1 MTAILR
7 ALLMSGMVAA
17 SISATLA
24 ASSLADADTNPFPTK
39 EKLGEALFHDAN
51 LSFNRKQACAT
62 CHMPERAFSDRHD
75 VHNGNPV
82 SLGDDGKSFGDRNAP
97 SATYAALTPPFQK
110 DAEGVY
116 LGGQFWDGRAKTLEE
131 QAGGPPLNPI
141 EMGMADEKAIAARI
155 AENKAYVKAFEVFYG
170 KDVLADPAK
179 TFAAATSAIAGFERT
194 SVFSP
199 FDSKYDRYLRGEAK
213 FTEQEE
219 LGRTLFFSKQ
229 FTNCNLCHDVKAR
242 DGRIEGATF
251 TSYKYFNIGV
261 PANPDARKLNG
272 SKADFVDLGLAANP
286 HVNGDP
292 KQRGKFKT
300 PSLRNVA
307 VTAPY
312 MHNGVFRDLRTVI
325 LFYNKYNS
333 KKKSR
338 QINPETGQRW
348 AVPEV
353 ADNIDMEKLETGPG
367 LDDQRVDALV
377 AFLKTLTDKRY
388 EPLLD
393 Q

>member
-7 ALLMSGMVAA
+7 ALLISGMVAGCLA
-17 SISATLA
+17 ATLA
-24 ASSLADADTNPFPTK
+24 ASGLAEPNPFPTK
-39 EKLGEALFHDAN
+39 ERLGEALFHDTN

-62 CHMPERAFSDRHD
+62 CHMPQRAFSDRHE
-75 VHNGNPV
+75 VHDGNAV

-97 SATYAALTPPFQK
+97 SATYAALSPPFQK
-110 DAEGVY
+110 DAEGAYV
-116 LGGQFWDGRAKTLEE
+116 GGQFWDGRAKTLEE

-141 EMGMADEKAIAARI
+141 EMGMADENAIAARI
-155 AENKAYVKAFEVFYG
+155 AENKDYVKAFEALYG
-170 KDVLADPAK
+170 KDALADSKK
-179 TFAAATSAIAGFERT
+179 TFAAATSAIASFERT
-194 SVFSP
+194 PEFSP
-199 FDSKYDRYLRGEAK
+199 FDSKYDRYLRGEVK
-213 FTEQEE
+213 FTDQEE
-219 LGRTLFFSKQ
+219 LGRTLFFSRQ

-261 PANPDARKLNG
+261 PVNPDARKLNG
-272 SKADFVDLGLAANP
+272 SKAGYVDPGLAANP

-292 KQRGKFKT
+292 KERGKFKT

-312 MHNGVFRDLRTVI
+312 MHNGVFRDLRTVV

-348 AVPEV
+348 APPEV

-367 LDDQRVDALV
+367 LDDQRIDALV
-377 AFLKTLTDKRY
+377 AFLKTLTDRRY
-388 EPLLD
+388 ERLLD
-393 Q
+393 K